1 MRRHTGRERV
11 VRKIWQIVWLCGA
24 VCAVASAPAQEE
36 MPEPGVAIPELDV
49 AESVRRM
56 LEAARAEQGAAAAV
70 EAVERVPERAP
81 LAPARAPAAPSV
93 LPPSVATPPVAP
105 SARASDHVPL
115 PEHEFTIR
123 SVDDIRELARE
134 LEEAKQRQQQ
144 RE

>member
-1 MRRHTGRERV
+1 M
-11 VRKIWQIVWLCGA
+11 RKIWQIVWLCGA

-56 LEAARAEQGAAAAV
+56 LEAARAEQGAAAV
-70 EAVERVPERAP
+70 EEALERVPDRAP
-81 LAPARAPAAPSV
+81 LAPVPVPTAPLVP
-93 LPPSVATPPVAP
+93 PPSVATPPAAP
-105 SARASDHVPL
+105 PARASDHVPL

-134 LEEAKQRQQQ
+134 LEEAKQRQQ
-144 RE
+144 RK